1 MNVVELYGRVRHAVR
16 IESLSNPEA
25 AQRFGVDP
33 RTVAKMLAFSAA
45 PGYLSTPEQR
55 HACAATR
62 SAGDRRRRYGR
73 GATLITSQIPV
84 ERWHDL
90 IGDPTLA
97 DAIPDR
103 IVHNAHRIQLRGE
116 SLRKKKAQEQG

>member
-55 HACAATR
+55 LLPQSRNVPFAQSQNVPYLARSWGRDACP
-62 SAGDRRRRYGR
+62 R
-73 GATLITSQIPV
+73 GFC
-84 ERWHDL
+84 
-90 IGDPTLA
+90 
-97 DAIPDR
+97 
-103 IVHNAHRIQLRGE
+103 
-116 SLRKKKAQEQG
+116 